1 MIFSFCVYQ
10 VVSKTEFYPEPF
22 YEEVYP
28 ETIYFDVDASDAKT
42 AVTAAADF
50 LVNLQLE
57 CDEKYFALLDKH
69 NIRYRKREEIIER
82 RPFFITRLAYAD
94 DSKQKPVL
102 SERQL
107 KDYTAIKELPAKPKV
122 LNFSA
127 DQKPNSLHYR
137 FFRNL
142 TQHQFV
148 YGAVFLAIVI
158 LLILA
163 VPQFRE
169 LGAFEVIDLKPA

>member
-10 VVSKTEFYPEPF
+10 VVSKTEFFPEPF

-28 ETIYFDVDASDAKT
+28 ETIYFDIEAPDAKT

-82 RPFFITRLAYAD
+82 RPF
-94 DSKQKPVL
+94 L
-102 SERQL
+102 SLVSPMQTIRN
-107 KDYTAIKELPAKPKV
+107 K
-122 LNFSA
+122 N
-127 DQKPNSLHYR
+127 R
-137 FFRNL
+137 FFRNDSSRI
-142 TQHQFV
+142 TQQ
-148 YGAVFLAIVI
+148 
-158 LLILA
+158 
-163 VPQFRE
+163 
-169 LGAFEVIDLKPA
+169 

>member
-28 ETIYFDVDASDAKT
+28 ETIYFDVDAPDAKA
-42 AVTAAADF
+42 AVTIAADF
-50 LVNLQLE
+50 LVNLQFE
-57 CDEKYFALLDKH
+57 CDEKYFALLNEH

-82 RPFFITRLAYAD
+82 RPFFITRLAFAD

-102 SERQL
+102 LGQQL
-107 KDYTAIKELPAKPKV
+107 QDYTVIRELPEKPKI

-127 DQKPNSLHYR
+127 EQNPNSLHYR

-148 YGAVFLAIVI
+148 YGTVFLAIVVF
-158 LLILA
+158 LLLA

-169 LGAFEVIDLKPA
+169 LGAFEVIDLKAQ

>member
-10 VVSKTEFYPEPF
+10 AVSKTEFYPEPF

-28 ETIYFDVDASDAKT
+28 ETIYFNVDASDTKA
-42 AVTAAADF
+42 AVAAAADF

-57 CDEKYFALLDKH
+57 CDEKYFALLDEH

-94 DSKQKPVL
+94 DPKQKPAL

-107 KDYTAIKELPAKPKV
+107 QDYTTIKELPPKPEV

-127 DQKPNSLHYR
+127 EQNPNNLHYR

-148 YGAVFLAIVI
+148 YGAVFLAVVI

-169 LGAFEVIDLKPA
+169 FGAFEVIDLKPE

>member
-82 RPFFITRLAYAD
+82 RPFFYHSSSLCRRFETKTSPFRTTAQGLH
-94 DSKQKPVL
+94 SNKGT
-102 SERQL
+102 SR
-107 KDYTAIKELPAKPKV
+107 YT
-122 LNFSA
+122 
-127 DQKPNSLHYR
+127 
-137 FFRNL
+137 
-142 TQHQFV
+142 
-148 YGAVFLAIVI
+148 
-158 LLILA
+158 
-163 VPQFRE
+163 
-169 LGAFEVIDLKPA
+169 